1 MTLLDA
7 ICSLSEEVPLGRR
20 ACLCPMVWLTTPIRS
35 LSGKWDLI
43 FQKRPTL
50 HSPPPAQVSLHPA
63 AIVLH
68 RVVLML
74 LAHGVQHSQQLSLRG
89 CRQSHGQE
97 PAQRAPRQHRQL
109 RQVRRQSQ
117 LLEE

>member
-7 ICSLSEEVPLGRR
+7 VYSLSEEAPLGSQV
-20 ACLCPMVWLTTPIRS
+20 CLCPWSGSPPP
-35 LSGKWDLI
+35 GKWDLI
-43 FQKRPTL
+43 FQRRPTL

-63 AIVLH
+63 AVVLH
-68 RVVLML
+68 HVVLML

-89 CRQSHGQE
+89 CGQSHGQE
-97 PAQRAPRQHRQL
+97 PAQCAPWQHRQL
-109 RQVRRQSQ
+109 QQVRRQSQ